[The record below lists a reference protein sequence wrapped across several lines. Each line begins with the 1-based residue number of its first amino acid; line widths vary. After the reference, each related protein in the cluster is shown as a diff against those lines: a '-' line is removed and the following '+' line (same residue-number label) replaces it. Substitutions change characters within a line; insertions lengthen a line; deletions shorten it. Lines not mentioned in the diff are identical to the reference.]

1 MPLSPFAVNV
11 SGAPAYVSAG
21 ELVTVLARADQT
33 GGSFG
38 LMEGVIRRGD
48 EPPPHVHHREDES
61 FFVLDGSLRVRVG
74 DDWLSGTPGSFLF
87 CPRNVNHLV
96 KVETEEVRVLTWV
109 TPGGLEAFFVEL
121 GVPTTDRRLPADLPE
136 IDGERVVTLA
146 AHYGAEVLADWP

>member
-87 CPRNVNHLV
+87 CPRDVNHLV

-121 GVPTTDRRLPADLPE
+121 GVPTTDRRLPTDLPE

-146 AHYGAEVLADWP
+146 AHYGAEVLSDWP